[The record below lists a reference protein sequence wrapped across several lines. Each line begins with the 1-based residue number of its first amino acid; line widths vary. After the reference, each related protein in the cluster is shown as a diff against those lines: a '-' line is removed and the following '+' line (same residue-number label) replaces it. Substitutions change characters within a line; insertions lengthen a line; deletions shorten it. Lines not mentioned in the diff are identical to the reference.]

1 MRDIEGKYLSEDV
14 ILALKSFLLERG
26 CKVVEYYNKAGYTR
40 SNDPK
45 ALLIASDSSLEST
58 IDGMPN
64 IISVHLNK
72 GFYSLEFTEPGK
84 SDIGYVE
91 VPEDWVKS
99 FIRDKK
105 INQIID

>member
-1 MRDIEGKYLSEDV
+1 MRDIKGKYLSEDV

-26 CKVVEYYNKAGYTR
+26 CKVVEYYDKAGYPR
-40 SNDPK
+40 
-45 ALLIASDSSLEST
+45 LEST

-64 IISVHLNK
+64 IISVHYDKSQHRLPR
-72 GFYSLEFTEPGK
+72 GPLYSLEFTEPGK

-105 INQIID
+105 IDNLLG

>member
-26 CKVVEYYNKAGYTR
+26 CKVVEYYDKTGYPR
-40 SNDPK
+40 P
-45 ALLIASDSSLEST
+45 EST

-64 IISVHLNK
+64 IISVHLK
-72 GFYSLEFTEPGK
+72 SGFYSLEFTEPGK

-91 VPEDWVKS
+91 VPEDWVKA

-105 INQIID
+105 IDNLLNK

>member
-14 ILALKSFLLERG
+14 VLALRTYLLERG
-26 CKVVEYYNKAGYTR
+26 CKVTA
-40 SNDPK
+40 
-45 ALLIASDSSLEST
+45 T
-58 IDGMPN
+58 IDNQTFETIIYGVPN
-64 IISVHLNK
+64 IISVHLK
-72 GFYSLEFTEPGK
+72 GGFYSLEFTEPGK